1 MWYGT
6 KFGGC
11 FHGSQMLVWLGLG
24 TKALVKELKY
34 MQHIKVI
41 KKLKG
46 LASANAKT
54 PSRTVVSGLAHFL
67 PKCNTTNKEVSL
79 YMYL

>member
-1 MWYGT
+1 MWYVA

-11 FHGSQMLVWLGLG
+11 FHGSQMFWLGLG

-34 MQHIKVI
+34 MQHIKLI

-54 PSRTVVSGLAHFL
+54 PHLEPWSLVWHASYPNATL
-67 PKCNTTNKEVSL
+67 PTKK
-79 YMYL
+79 